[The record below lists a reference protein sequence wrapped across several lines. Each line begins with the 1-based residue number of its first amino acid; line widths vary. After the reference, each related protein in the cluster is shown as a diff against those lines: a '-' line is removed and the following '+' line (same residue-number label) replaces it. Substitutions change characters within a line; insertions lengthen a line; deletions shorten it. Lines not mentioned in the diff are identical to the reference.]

1 MLERLERI
9 TPTLEDVFVALIE
22 ARDRAIAILRTRMA
36 QADLDRAWAEGRA
49 LDVSRDLAARLRARF
64 GARLALHEGA
74 LRRFFL
80 IVWHAMPA
88 LLLTGWALLFF
99 WYGGFR
105 GAGWHIHTMHLT
117 GLVMAGVFA
126 ALFFGPFRA
135 FRAARA
141 AGDAPTASQLTKV
154 NAEMPMTLGTKIA
167 ET

>member
-1 MLERLERI
+1 MLGQLLYALHVLGAVLWVGGMAFALLALRPALAELE
-9 TPTLEDVFVALIE
+9 PP
-22 ARDRAIAILRTRMA
+22 
-36 QADLDRAWAEGRA
+36 
-49 LDVSRDLAARLRARF
+49 ARLV
-64 GARLALHEGA
+64 LYEGA

-105 GAGWHIHTMHLT
+105 GAGWHIHLMHTT

-141 AGDAPTASQLTKV
+141 AGDLPGAAV
-154 NAEMPMTLGTKIA
+154 NAERVRRLVTVNFALGLLTVA
-167 ET
+167 VAAWGRFGG

>member
-1 MLERLERI
+1 MLGQLLYALHVLGAVLWVGGMAFALLAMRPALAELE
-9 TPTLEDVFVALIE
+9 PP
-22 ARDRAIAILRTRMA
+22 
-36 QADLDRAWAEGRA
+36 
-49 LDVSRDLAARLRARF
+49 
-64 GARLALHEGA
+64 ARLALHEGA

-80 IVWHAMPA
+80 LVWHAMPA

-105 GAGWHIHTMHLT
+105 GAGWHIHLMHGT

-141 AGDAPTASQLTKV
+141 AGDAPGAAAKADAVRRLVTVNFALGLLTV
-154 NAEMPMTLGTKIA
+154 AVAAWGRFGG
-167 ET
+167 